1 MKKGASTQPIHFET
15 SLLAWQ
21 RVVAAPKEANKEIAL
36 PVQHF
41 LKKGIIFS
49 SSFYFVYTDKAPR
62 KVICMLQQLPAEE
75 GKKWAFG
82 PMGNSWGSCT
92 STACALQWR
101 ARRVRYYSL
110 PHQSSF
116 ALFCCWFSCCFF
128 FLSGGKL
135 LVGVWGYAFL
145 TQRITLTTPDFG
157 MEQSSDSRMVIKQAE
172 KRKSVSALVFCVF

>member
-82 PMGNSWGSCT
+82 PTGNSCT

-116 ALFCCWFSCCFF
+116 ALFCCWFSCWFF
-128 FLSGGKL
+128 FSFWWKIAC
-135 LVGVWGYAFL
+135 WGMG
-145 TQRITLTTPDFG
+145 ICI
-157 MEQSSDSRMVIKQAE
+157 SDSKNYPHNSSFWYGTVKW
-172 KRKSVSALVFCVF
+172 